1 MAELYLANT
10 DNAWFDFL
18 KARSPLEDVNFWKPT
33 AQPFKAI
40 EEGQLFVFRLKSP
53 RNRIGGYGML
63 ASSINVPIQL
73 AWESLGERNGSSSI
87 AQMIDTISRYRNGER
102 VTAQTVI
109 GCRVLTSPV
118 FFEPHEWFP
127 VPSDW
132 SSNIVTGKVYST
144 ETSHGASLFAEL
156 EARTRI
162 PADLQSGK
170 RLIGEGGFSSTEQAR
185 YGSPGL
191 VAPRLGQG
199 AFRIKIAQAYD
210 FQCALSDTKVLPAL
224 EAAHIRP
231 YSDGGVHTLPNGIF
245 LRKDIHSVFDAGFAT
260 LTDDL
265 RFHVSSKITQVF
277 NNGNEYKRLHGQ
289 QIKMPIREQDKPS
302 IESVRWH
309 QTERYV
315 GD

>member
-1 MAELYLANT
+1 MPELYVANT

-33 AQPFKAI
+33 PQTFRAI
-40 EEGQLFVFRLKSP
+40 DEGQLFVFRLKAP
-53 RNRIGGYGML
+53 RNRIGGYGVL

-73 AWESLGERNGSSSI
+73 AWDSLEERNGSSSM
-87 AQMIDTISRYRNGER
+87 AHMIGAIRRYRNGEQ
-102 VTAQTVI
+102 VTAQSMI

-132 SSNIVTGKVYST
+132 SSNIVTGKVYSS
-144 ETSHGASLFAEL
+144 ETSQGAKLFAEL
-156 EARTRI
+156 EARTRSDI
-162 PADLQSGK
+162 LFEGSRRIFED
-170 RLIGEGGFSSTEQAR
+170 GGFSDVERER
-185 YGSPGL
+185 YGAPVL
-191 VAPRLGQG
+191 IAPRLGQG
-199 AFRIKIAQAYD
+199 AFRIKIAEAYH
-210 FQCALSDTKVLPAL
+210 FECALSETKVLPAL

-231 YSDGGVHTLPNGIF
+231 YSDGGLHSLPNGIF
-245 LRKDIHSVFDAGFAT
+245 LRKDIHSVLDAGFAT

-265 RFHVSSKITQVF
+265 RFHVSSKITEVF

-289 QIKMPIREQDKPS
+289 RIKMPTLEQARPS
-302 IESVRWH
+302 IECVRWH
-309 QTERYV
+309 QTERFV

>member
-1 MAELYLANT
+1 MPELYVANT
-10 DNAWFDFL
+10 DNEWFDFL
-18 KARSPLEDVNFWKPT
+18 KARAPLEDVNFWKPT
-33 AQPFKAI
+33 PQTFRAI
-40 EEGQLFVFRLKSP
+40 DEGQLFVFRLKAP
-53 RNRIGGYGML
+53 RNRICGYGVL

-73 AWESLGERNGSSSI
+73 AWDSLGERNGSPSM
-87 AQMIDTISRYRNGER
+87 AHMIGAIRKYRNGEH
-102 VTAQTVI
+102 VTAQSLI
-109 GCRVLTSPV
+109 GCRALTSPV

-144 ETSHGASLFAEL
+144 ETNHGASLLAEL
-156 EARTRI
+156 QARTRS
-162 PADLQSGK
+162 DQLFERSS
-170 RLIGEGGFSSTEQAR
+170 RNLEGTGFPEMEQAR
-185 YGSPGL
+185 YGAPVL

-199 AFRIKIAQAYD
+199 AFRLKIAEAYK
-210 FQCALSDTKVLPAL
+210 FECALSETRVLPAL

-231 YSDGGVHTLPNGIF
+231 YADGGAHTLTNGIF

-265 RFHVSSKITQVF
+265 RFHVSSRITEVF

-289 QIKMPIREQDKPS
+289 RIKIPVLEQNRPS
-302 IESVRWH
+302 VECVRWH
-309 QTERYV
+309 QTERFV

>member
-1 MAELYLANT
+1 MAELYVANT
-10 DNAWFDFL
+10 DNDWFDFL

-33 AQPFKAI
+33 PQSFKAI
-40 EEGQLFVFRLKSP
+40 GEGQLFVFRLKSP
-53 RNRIGGYGML
+53 RNVIGGYGVL
-63 ASSINVPIQL
+63 ASSVNVPIQL
-73 AWESLGERNGSSSI
+73 AWEALGERNGSPSI
-87 AQMIDTISRYRNGER
+87 AQMINTISRYRNGEK
-102 VTAQTVI
+102 VTAQSVI
-109 GCRVLTSPV
+109 GSRILTAPV
-118 FFEPHEWFP
+118 FLEPHEWFS

-144 ETSHGASLFAEL
+144 ETSHGSRLFAEL
-156 EARTRI
+156 QARSSSDVYLGMGRGI
-162 PADLQSGK
+162 DQD
-170 RLIGEGGFSSTEQAR
+170 GGFSSTEQAR
-185 YGSPGL
+185 YGAPAL

-199 AFRIKIAQAYD
+199 AFRIKIAQAYG
-210 FQCALSDTKVLPAL
+210 FQCAMSDTKVLPAL

-231 YSDGGVHTLPNGIF
+231 YSDGGVHALPNGIF

-265 RFHVSSKITQVF
+265 RFHVSKRITEVF

-289 QIKMPIREQDKPS
+289 KMKMPIREQDRPS
-302 IESVRWH
+302 VESVRWH